1 MPERLRPVLL
11 ALVFAGGVAAG
22 VVWWPGPVYLV
33 VAAGFVLAG
42 SVPMP
47 TPSGLGVSVA
57 PGLAGAVALSSHGS
71 AVLLLGAAAVALP
84 ISQALIWLRHR
95 RFVDD
100 ERLPSEPAGIAVFAA
115 TFGVASVALEGRGA
129 AEWAVL
135 GTYAACAIAG
145 YLGSALVRM
154 LAADRS
160 EPRRLH
166 LIRGLAD
173 WPAHAVLYAAAA
185 LYAMTQPAMGWW
197 AVPLAGLPYAFGHLS
212 LQRLQTTRHTYQ
224 QTMRALGRIPEAS
237 GVNQAGHAE
246 RTADLAAAVGAEI
259 GLGRRSLD
267 RIEYAALLHDIGR
280 LVLANPA
287 VAGGHYTNSDV
298 SAWSAAII
306 GEAAHLVPVSDI
318 VAVMYDPYRRPGEQ
332 RDPALSREAHVVR
345 VVAAYDEA
353 ITSGGTA
360 LEAIETLHRGAAYDF
375 DPDVVAVL
383 RRVLERRGLI
393 AA

>member
-1 MPERLRPVLL
+1 MRDRIHPVAL
-11 ALVFAGGVAAG
+11 ALIFLGGVLAA
-22 VVWWPGPVYLV
+22 VQWWPGPVFLLV
-33 VAAGFVLAG
+33 TAGFVLAAA
-42 SVPMP
+42 VPMP

-71 AVLLLGAAAVALP
+71 PVLLLGAGAVALP
-84 ISQALIWLRHR
+84 VYRLLVWARHR
-95 RFVDD
+95 RTVDD
-100 ERLPSEPAGIAVFAA
+100 GRLPSEPAGIAVFGGA
-115 TFGVASVALEGRGA
+115 FALGSLPLVGQGA

-135 GTYAACAIAG
+135 ATYAGCAVLG
-145 YLGSALVRM
+145 YLASAVVRM
-154 LAADRS
+154 LAADRTV
-160 EPRRLH
+160 PRWLH

-173 WPAHAVLYAAAA
+173 WPAHAVLYSAAA

-197 AVPLAGLPYAFGHLS
+197 AVPLAGLTYAFGHIS
-212 LQRLQTTRHTYQ
+212 LHRLQVTRRTYQ

-237 GVNQAGHAE
+237 GVNQSGHSE
-246 RTADLAAAVGAEI
+246 RTAELASALAAEM

-287 VAGGHYTNSDV
+287 VAGGQYTNSDV

-306 GEAAHLVPVSDI
+306 GEAAHLVPVSEI

-345 VVAAYDEA
+345 VASAYDEA
-353 ITSGGTA
+353 MATGGTPLA
-360 LEAIETLHRGAAYDF
+360 AIETLHRGAAYDF